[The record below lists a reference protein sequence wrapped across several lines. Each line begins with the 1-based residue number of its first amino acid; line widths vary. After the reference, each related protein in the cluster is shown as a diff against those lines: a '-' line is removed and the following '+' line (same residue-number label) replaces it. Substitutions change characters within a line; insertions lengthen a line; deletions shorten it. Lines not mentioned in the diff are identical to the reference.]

1 MCNEL
6 QTEYLTTEYL
16 FKKKMWDERI
26 MDKGGVSYYKPVSIH
41 TEKEIYR
48 VAMTYKRQ
56 HTKKLKWKI
65 TTASGEIFSVA
76 AKRQSDAQ
84 TVVNELF
91 GNNKYK
97 VSSMLEV

>member
-1 MCNEL
+1 M
-6 QTEYLTTEYL
+6 
-16 FKKKMWDERI
+16 
-26 MDKGGVSYYKPVSIH
+26 
-41 TEKEIYR
+41 IY
-48 VAMTYKRQ
+48 
-56 HTKKLKWKI
+56 I
-65 TTASGEIFSVA
+65 GDGEVFSVA

>member
-1 MCNEL
+1 MG
-6 QTEYLTTEYL
+6 
-16 FKKKMWDERI
+16 I
-26 MDKGGVSYYKPVSIH
+26 VIDKSR
-41 TEKEIYR
+41 YR
-48 VAMTYKRQ
+48 VAMTHKRQ